1 MDSFIGAPPFGEE
14 AASGP
19 GEREPIMR
27 YVEAFGRNPGN
38 LGMAICTPATP
49 TGLRPLVVALHGC
62 TQTAQGYAASSGWSR
77 LAQSDDFLLLLPEQ
91 KRENNQQTCFSWFE
105 PGDTRRGE
113 GEVASIQA
121 MINTAVE
128 TFGADPE
135 RVFITGLSAGGAM
148 AGAMLATYPEM
159 FAGGAIVAGLP
170 FGTAATMAEA
180 FESMSTGKI
189 KEPGIWGDTV
199 RAASSHAGAWP
210 RVAIWHGTADRIV
223 KPINAGELV
232 KQWTDLHGVASQT
245 PGEDTTGAVTRRA
258 WRDAS
263 GRASVIEYS
272 VRGMGHGV
280 PIDDST
286 PPAPFFLPAG
296 INSSKQICRDWGL
309 TRELRPSSRSLVDIE
324 R

>member
-1 MDSFIGAPPFGEE
+1 MDSFIGDAPSGEE
-14 AASGP
+14 AVFHS
-19 GEREPIMR
+19 RESEAIAR

-38 LGMAICTPATP
+38 LRMMICTPAAP
-49 TGLRPLVVALHGC
+49 TRLRPLVVALHGC

-77 LAQSDDFLLLLPEQ
+77 LAQGHDFLLLLPEQ

-113 GEVASIQA
+113 GEVASIKA
-121 MINTAVE
+121 MISAAVE

-148 AGAMLATYPEM
+148 AGAMLATYPEI
-159 FAGGAIVAGLP
+159 FAGGAILAGLP
-170 FGTAATMAEA
+170 FGTASTLSEA

-189 KEPGIWGDTV
+189 KEPGIWGDAV

-210 RVAIWHGTADRIV
+210 PIAIWHGTADRVV

-232 KQWTDLHGVASQT
+232 KQWTNLHGVASHT
-245 PGEDTTGAVTRRA
+245 PEEDSTGAVTRRA

-263 GRASVIEYS
+263 ERTSVIEYS

-286 PPAPFFLPAG
+286 PPAPFFLPVG
-296 INSSKQICRDWGL
+296 INSSEQICRDWGL
-309 TRELRPSSRSLVDIE
+309 TRELRSNSRSLVDFE